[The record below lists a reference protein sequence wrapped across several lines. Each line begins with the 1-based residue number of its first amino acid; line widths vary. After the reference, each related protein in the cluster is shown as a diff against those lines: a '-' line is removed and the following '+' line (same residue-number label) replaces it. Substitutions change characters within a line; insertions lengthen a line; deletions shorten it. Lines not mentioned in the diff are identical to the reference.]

1 MPHATLRTDTS
12 GFQQSIRYSL
22 ERKASASHAR
32 HWYSPDIHPMDPIL
46 LQRPRRA
53 RVQLFNV
60 FSSSRRFTQGLP
72 QGSVLAPLLFLL
84 YINNLASS
92 LNHDAVLA
100 LFADDVSILT
110 TARKNEDAEAAAQSV
125 VNYVLIWSQVWKLN
139 LNADKSEVCPFSTWS
154 NDSSWKPNVF
164 IGTQKIRVNVTP
176 RLLGVILDRSLT
188 FNPHLKKLT
197 SLLSSSI
204 RIIRA
209 TAHTSWGWRCLT
221 LKMAFHALIRSK
233 LDYTAPAWQ
242 PWLSATNLSSLDRL
256 QNRSLR
262 LITGQLVSTPLEALR
277 LEVGVQSYQTCSN
290 RLILKAS
297 EKAMRSSD
305 DHLKRVALATNI
317 PQRLQNHCSFRHKV
331 NELSTLLPPGLQ
343 HRQSI
348 NHFSSPPWQL
358 NTSCEERI
366 STTVPGITGRADDL
380 DQKRHCSLTA
390 IASYQSHYTIYT
402 DGSASRGTR
411 NGGAAAVVTR
421 GSPTQPEVVTI
432 IKTKGRTF
440 TSSYKEE
447 AAAMESALA
456 STSTNANHPSNSIL
470 FCTDSKSLCEA
481 IISSNPRISSIH
493 DSIKSI
499 SSSISIQCIPG
510 QSAIPGNELADEAT
524 KEATTIA
531 TNTILPVSFSSSIQV
546 IIDTIRDTPPAHD
559 RVAQIYKHQKASRDA
574 RQIKNRKDE
583 VLLARLRSGHHPSLQ
598 QYLHRLDPSK
608 DPTCPKC
615 HLDEQDLHLWL
626 CDCLAITTTRIQLF
640 GNHKGSLEW
649 LATRPGDVVAYPR
662 KTLVNLERLTN

>member
-22 ERKASASHAR
+22 ERKASTSHAR

-92 LNHDAVLA
+92 LNNDAVLA

-197 SLLSSSI
+197 SSLSSSF
-204 RIIRA
+204 RFIRA

-221 LKMAFHALIRSK
+221 LKMAFHVLIRSK
-233 LDYTAPAWQ
+233 LDYAAPAWQ
-242 PWLSATNLSSLDRL
+242 PWLSATNLSSLDHL

-262 LITGQLVSTPLEALR
+262 LITGQLVSTPLEGLR
-277 LEVGVQSYQTCSN
+277 LEVCVQSYQTCSN

-297 EKAMRSSD
+297 EKDMRSSD
-305 DHLKRVALATNI
+305 DHPKRVALATNI
-317 PQRLQNHCSFRHKV
+317 PQRLQNRCSFRHKF
-331 NELSTLLPPGLQ
+331 NEFSTLFPPGLQ

-348 NHFSSPPWQL
+348 NHFSSRPWQL
-358 NTSCEERI
+358 NTSCEGRI
-366 STTVPGITGRADDL
+366 STTVPGSLVELITWIKNDIAASPLLLPTRLTTQSTPMDPLVEGRETGVQQQSSPGDPEL
-380 DQKRHCSLTA
+380 SLKW
-390 IASYQSHYTIYT
+390 
-402 DGSASRGTR
+402 
-411 NGGAAAVVTR
+411 
-421 GSPTQPEVVTI
+421 SPSLRP
-432 IKTKGRTF
+432 
-440 TSSYKEE
+440 KEE
-447 AAAMESALA
+447 PLQAP
-456 STSTNANHPSNSIL
+456 TR
-470 FCTDSKSLCEA
+470 KK
-481 IISSNPRISSIH
+481 R
-493 DSIKSI
+493 
-499 SSSISIQCIPG
+499 
-510 QSAIPGNELADEAT
+510 
-524 KEATTIA
+524 
-531 TNTILPVSFSSSIQV
+531 LPW
-546 IIDTIRDTPPAHD
+546 
-559 RVAQIYKHQKASRDA
+559 
-574 RQIKNRKDE
+574 N
-583 VLLARLRSGHHPSLQ
+583 
-598 QYLHRLDPSK
+598 
-608 DPTCPKC
+608 
-615 HLDEQDLHLWL
+615 
-626 CDCLAITTTRIQLF
+626 QL
-640 GNHKGSLEW
+640 
-649 LATRPGDVVAYPR
+649 
-662 KTLVNLERLTN
+662 